1 MATTSEAEVR
11 VKHLGFVKVL
21 AINAVFV
28 VLKLYGY
35 AKQKSGP
42 LKSTVGK
49 VERAVTDVVEPV
61 YYEFKEVSS
70 DILVFLDNKVDA
82 ASYIFDKHAPP
93 IVKSVVSMMKKA
105 LDLVQLSKMEA
116 ISHAAKISKEIFD
129 ERTPPP
135 IAKGLVSMV
144 QKAKV
149 EDPFA
154 VAANISKEG
163 ALSIAKGVGSMVKKP
178 SDLVQLED
186 PVATISHAAKTSDL
200 VQETKVDEA
209 PFAFISYA
217 SKISKKASNIFDIP
231 IVKGVGSIVKK
242 TSDLVQE
249 GPVAAAISNAGKEA
263 SHIFDQGALSIAKG
277 VGSMVKKTSDLV
289 QEAPVAA
296 ISYAPS
302 IAKNVV
308 SMVKKASDLVKVPFA
323 AISEMSKEF
332 AVRQLVMLWYK
343 ANQDSFMHG
352 ILEIIIPIVAH
363 LLEKYNKLVK
373 YLIGKGWSSLF
384 RYVPLVPLEEME
396 KTFKQVEAAV
406 AATRRSNSD

>member
-217 SKISKKASNIFDIP
+217 TKISKKASNIFDIP

-249 GPVAAAISNAGKEA
+249 GPVAAAISNAGSSSCGHFLCSVYSKKCSIKGEESIRLGEGSYNERSIC
-263 SHIFDQGALSIAKG
+263 SHF
-277 VGSMVKKTSDLV
+277 
-289 QEAPVAA
+289 
-296 ISYAPS
+296 
-302 IAKNVV
+302 
-308 SMVKKASDLVKVPFA
+308 
-323 AISEMSKEF
+323 
-332 AVRQLVMLWYK
+332 
-343 ANQDSFMHG
+343 
-352 ILEIIIPIVAH
+352 
-363 LLEKYNKLVK
+363 
-373 YLIGKGWSSLF
+373 
-384 RYVPLVPLEEME
+384 
-396 KTFKQVEAAV
+396 
-406 AATRRSNSD
+406 

>member
-163 ALSIAKGVGSMVKKP
+163 ALSIAKGVGSMVKK
-178 SDLVQLED
+178 
-186 PVATISHAAKTSDL
+186 
-200 VQETKVDEA
+200 
-209 PFAFISYA
+209 
-217 SKISKKASNIFDIP
+217 
-231 IVKGVGSIVKK
+231 
-242 TSDLVQE
+242 
-249 GPVAAAISNAGKEA
+249 
-263 SHIFDQGALSIAKG
+263 
-277 VGSMVKKTSDLV
+277 TSDLV

-308 SMVKKASDLVKVPFA
+308 SKVKKASDLVKVATMKGPFA